1 MALNQIDDV
10 FHVGNG
16 AGFSGDRIDAP
27 GPVVDT
33 LIASGRPAALFL
45 EVLGERTIAL
55 AQLERRR
62 DPSRGYEPMLE
73 RLLNPVL
80 ARCAQSGISILGN
93 FGGANPAAAAAL
105 LARMALRHGLPD
117 LRIAIVEGD
126 DVRASL
132 DLSALEVHEAD
143 ASIVATKS
151 ESLIAANVYLG
162 AAPMVEALA
171 QGAQIVVAGRVAD
184 PSLALAPLIHHFGW
198 AADDWQRIAA
208 GTMAGHLLECGS
220 QVTGGVYYD
229 PGFKDVPDPANLGFP
244 IAEVSRDGS
253 VVITKAANTGGLVN
267 VQTVKE
273 QLLYELHD
281 PASYL
286 TPDVELDISR
296 VTVEEIGLNRVA
308 VRGAQGRVAPV
319 RLKVTASFEGSF
331 LGEGEFSL
339 AGPNCLARAR
349 AARDVL
355 FQRLRQRGLPV
366 RARIDLIGVASVHD
380 DDSGT
385 LAKAYNGPEPQEI
398 RVRLAAEG
406 ALRDDVDQAAREVLA
421 MLCCGPAGSS
431 GARWTVTPRIPTRS
445 YLVPRERV
453 TPTIRVLTARELSNS

>member
-1 MALNQIDDV
+1 MGAAGDV

-16 AGFSGDRIDAP
+16 AGFSGDRVDAP

-33 LIASGRPAALFL
+33 LIASGRPSALFL
-45 EVLGERTIAL
+45 EVLGERTVAL

-73 RLLNPVL
+73 RLLDPVL
-80 ARCAQSGISILGN
+80 APCARNNVAILGN
-93 FGGANPAAAAAL
+93 FGGANPPAAAAL

-126 DVRASL
+126 DVRDSL
-132 DLSALEVHEAD
+132 DLAALEVHEAD
-143 ASIVATKS
+143 ASIA
-151 ESLIAANVYLG
+151 EAGEASLIAANAYLG

-171 QGAQIVVAGRVAD
+171 RGAQVVVAGRVAD

-198 AADDWQRIAA
+198 EADDWQRLAA

-220 QVTGGVYYD
+220 QVTGGVFYD

-244 IAEVSRDGS
+244 IAEVSRDGG
-253 VVITKAANTGGLVN
+253 VVLTKAARTGGLVSA
-267 VQTVKE
+267 QTVKE

-286 TPDVELDISR
+286 TPDVELDITGVR
-296 VTVEEIGLNRVA
+296 VEEVGPDRVA
-308 VRGAQGRVAPV
+308 VHGARGRPAPA

-331 LGEGEFSL
+331 LGEGEVSL

-349 AARDVL
+349 SARDVL
-355 FQRLRQRGLPV
+355 LQRLRQRRLPV
-366 RARIDLIGVASVHD
+366 RARVDLIGVASVHD
-380 DDSGT
+380 GDGGT
-385 LAKAYNGPEPQEI
+385 LAAAYQGPEPQEV

-406 ALRDDVDQAAREVLA
+406 PTRDDVDQAAREVLA
-421 MLCCGPAGSS
+421 LLCCGPAGSC
-431 GARWTVTPRIPTRS
+431 GARWSVTPRIRTRS

-453 TPTIRVLTARELSNS
+453 TPRVRVATARELSNR